1 MNNAQQDK
9 NKNNNIQDEDF
20 ERNRRKNNLKI
31 QQHISDLENTVLINQ
46 ECINKMIPVLELKQT
61 EKNKLI
67 SNINKISNYFN
78 EKKKIRKKIN
88 EINSKMLIN
97 KQIIEE
103 IKRRRDEG
111 YLMYKDQISNLSES
125 VTKKAS
131 LVKQFQK
138 KFSEVEIFIQR
149 ECQNDENIDKY
160 GKWKTFTVIPFM
172 KKNEDILKK
181 KCFYEEEVNNKKKSI
196 ENLEKENVLLKE
208 KIENNNK
215 KMNNI
220 NNNNIINEKKEND
233 DINKIK
239 EYYDKVF
246 DLNKKEIELMKCRLN
261 IISDINFKKSI
272 IPTFKSKNPISNLDI
287 NINLFDPK
295 EEEKNANDNEDDE
308 QELAPPEDDNWIDP
322 ENEGNISDIEKE

>member
-208 KIENNNK
+208 KIENNKK

-239 EYYDKVF
+239 EYYNKVF

>member
-1 MNNAQQDK
+1 
-9 NKNNNIQDEDF
+9 
-20 ERNRRKNNLKI
+20 
-31 QQHISDLENTVLINQ
+31 
-46 ECINKMIPVLELKQT
+46 MIPVLELKQT

-239 EYYDKVF
+239 EYYNKVF